1 MEELKMKKEKKTAPQ
16 QLNLNIWSVSN
27 TGSRSHTWTR
37 DIACQIVIAPIGLEL
52 TAGTW
57 GHVA

>member
-1 MEELKMKKEKKTAPQ
+1 MEELKEKKKTAPQ

-27 TGSRSHTWTR
+27 TDPRSYTWTR
-37 DIACQIVIAPIGLEL
+37 DIACQIVIAPIGFEL
-52 TAGTW
+52 TAGAW